1 MDRDDVNRI
10 VQAGQDSGERPNLR
24 CANLRCVDLRDANLR
39 CVDLRYADL
48 RRADLRCADLRRADL
63 RCVDLRCA
71 DLRCA
76 DLRRADLRCV
86 DLRCANLREALL
98 PPTDAILASP
108 WGWCHIQREHI
119 RIGCQY
125 HTSAEWAGSSD
136 QAIAVMADNALEW
149 WRQWKPAVLALAE
162 ACDPYEAC
170 RETEEVLMAN
180 AEHEARL

>member
-39 CVDLRYADL
+39 CVDLRY
-48 RRADLRCADLRRADL
+48 
-63 RCVDLRCA
+63 
-71 DLRCA
+71 A